1 MCDDD
6 SGVEATETQTT
17 RKRRCGASSEKKR
30 RERKTSPAAKTRHC
44 FITEVKEGK
53 IDEYINF
60 HDNIWPE
67 VCAGLRAAGLVSLHI
82 YRVPGSRTLVL
93 NIETAGPIDLAKATG
108 PGSKYR
114 ENAHCK
120 EWEEMMDAD
129 FHGGWTELS
138 EVHSS
143 EKQWNSALQ
152 LPMQ

>member
-1 MCDDD
+1 M
-6 SGVEATETQTT
+6 
-17 RKRRCGASSEKKR
+17 
-30 RERKTSPAAKTRHC
+30 TRHC

-67 VCAGLRAAGLVSLHI
+67 VCAGLRAAGLKSLHI
-82 YRVPGSRTLVL
+82 YRVPGARMLVL
-93 NIETAGPIDLAKATG
+93 NIETAGAIDLAKATG

-143 EKQWNSALQ
+143 EKQWNTALQ

>member
-1 MCDDD
+1 M
-6 SGVEATETQTT
+6 
-17 RKRRCGASSEKKR
+17 
-30 RERKTSPAAKTRHC
+30 TRHC

-67 VCAGLRAAGLVSLHI
+67 VCAGLRAAGLKSLHI
-82 YRVPGSRTLVL
+82 YRVPGARTLVL

-114 ENAHCK
+114 ENARCK

-129 FHGGWTELS
+129 FHGGWTELT

-143 EKQWNSALQ
+143 EKQWNTALQ